1 MLTPIDRWHCER
13 AWLGPG
19 RVAAGVLL
27 RVEGGRIA
35 QVEVGVPPPP
45 GAVRLSGL
53 TLPGFA
59 NAHCHAFHRLLRG
72 RTQRAGGDFWRWRE
86 LMYQAAAVLDPDG
99 YHQLARA
106 VYAEMVLAG
115 WTVVGEFHYLHHQP
129 GGRPYQDP
137 NAMGKAL
144 CAAAADA
151 GIRLTLLDTCY
162 LWSGFGRR
170 VPMQASE
177 AMPLMGT
184 RGSREPNPVQ
194 RRFSDG
200 TPAAWAARVE
210 RLLGLGLGET
220 LPEPGLVRVGAA
232 IHSVR
237 ALAPEEL
244 AEVAA
249 WARAAGVPLHF
260 HLSEQ
265 VAENDDCLAH
275 TGLRPTA
282 LLDEA
287 GALGP
292 RTTAVH
298 ATHLDADDLRRL
310 GAAGAFACFCPTTER
325 DLGDGIGPAAELRD
339 AGVRLCV
346 GSDSNAVVDPF
357 EETRAVELDDR
368 LRLRRRGIHD
378 PDQLLTAATAHGY
391 AALGWDPVGLQPGSL
406 ADFVTVSLNSERLA
420 PAGATGGDGDAG
432 DDAGAAADPD
442 QDLAAAVLFAAAP
455 GDVTDVVVGGR
466 QVVAAGRH
474 ARYDDVAGLLTA
486 AARGLSR
493 L

>member
-59 NAHCHAFHRLLRG
+59 NAHCHA
-72 RTQRAGGDFWRWRE
+72 
-86 LMYQAAAVLDPDG
+86 
-99 YHQLARA
+99 
-106 VYAEMVLAG
+106 
-115 WTVVGEFHYLHHQP
+115 VGEFHYLHHQP